1 MAEYALLGKRI
12 PKPDA
17 VNRVTGRMVYAD
29 DMTLPGVLAGKI
41 LGSPVAHGRIRRL
54 DVSKAAALPG
64 VRAIVTAQDAPS
76 TKYGGIVRDKLIF
89 ATDVVRYHGDPIA
102 AVAADNVDIAEEA
115 LHLIELDIE
124 ELPVLIDPR
133 EAAQSSVML
142 HAGWETYTALPNL
155 GRQGNITS
163 SGRVQWGDVEHGFAQ
178 SDYVFEDRFDVPMA
192 HQTYIEPRASMA
204 NVEPTGRISVWTT
217 TQGSFPLRDNLAGI
231 FGIPQTKIR
240 VIPTEIGGGFGGKIA
255 PVTEPAAILLAQ
267 KSGRPVKIAYKRDD
281 DFLSTTPR
289 RPAVFELK
297 TGVMKDGTLV
307 ARQAR
312 GYFGNG
318 AYHIATGYNF
328 GEGMAGRL
336 AGPYNVPNVDMWA
349 CTVYT
354 NQPPCGAYR
363 APGSPQVLFAVESAM
378 DVIAAR
384 LGMDPIA
391 LRKKN
396 ALKVGDRSIIGA
408 LDDAA
413 DLREMLERIERESG
427 WSRPK
432 AKNHG
437 RGVAVGFWASRGMPG
452 SNTLKL
458 NSDGTVA
465 ITTGSV
471 DLSGTHV
478 SLQQIAG
485 EELGVGL
492 DKIGVLTGD
501 TDIAPVAPLTAGSN
515 IVRSMGM
522 TVKVAA
528 ERLRQQI
535 MEVTAGQL
543 EANIDDLEIR
553 DGRVQVK
560 GTPDRG
566 MTFSDVYKVASM
578 SQGGPPTAS
587 ASTPMQGTTLQY
599 ALQVA
604 EVEVDPET
612 GEVKVVD
619 LTVVQDVGFAIN
631 PMSVEGQLEGGAT
644 QALGYGIAEQMIFDP
659 KTGRNINA
667 GFLDYKIPSALD
679 VPHIKSVLVE
689 VPAKDTVYGAR
700 GVGEPPIVATAA
712 AIANA
717 VADAI
722 GTHVTSL
729 PLTPE
734 RVLEAIRRKRAGQ
747 A

>member
-29 DMTLPGVLAGKI
+29 DVTLPGVLAGKI

-54 DVSKAAALPG
+54 DVSKAASLPG
-64 VRAIVTAQDAPS
+64 VRAIVTAKDAPA
-76 TKYGGIVRDKLIF
+76 TRYGGIIRDKTIF

-102 AVAADNVDIAEEA
+102 AVAADHVDIADEA
-115 LHLIELDIE
+115 LHLIEVEIE
-124 ELPVLIDPR
+124 PLPVLIDPK
-133 EAAQSSVML
+133 EAAGSTTL
-142 HAGWETYTALPNL
+142 IHEGWEGYTAIPNL
-155 GRQGNITS
+155 GRQGNVTS
-163 SGRVQWGDVEHGFAQ
+163 SGRVQWGNVEHGFAQ
-178 SDYVFEDRFDVPMA
+178 ADFVFEDRFEVPMV
-192 HQTYIEPRASMA
+192 HQTYIEPRAA
-204 NVEPTGRISVWTT
+204 TAYVEPNGRISVWTA
-217 TQGSFPLRDNLAGI
+217 TQGIFPLRDSLAGI
-231 FGIPQTKIR
+231 FGVPQTKVR
-240 VIPTEIGGGFGGKIA
+240 VVPTEIGGGFGGKIA
-255 PVTEPAAILLAQ
+255 AVTEPAAILLSQ
-267 KSGRPVKIAYKRDD
+267 KSGRPVKITYKRDE

-297 TGVMKDGTLV
+297 TGVMKNGTLV

-312 GYFGNG
+312 AYFGNG

-336 AGPYNVPNVDMWA
+336 TGPYRFPHVDLWA

-363 APGSPQVLFAVESAM
+363 APGSPQIIFAVESQM
-378 DVIAAR
+378 DMIAAR
-384 LGMDPIA
+384 LGIDP
-391 LRKKN
+391 LTFRKQN
-396 ALKVGDRSIIGA
+396 ALKAGDHASIGA

-413 DLREMLERIERESG
+413 DLRELLERIEQESG
-427 WSRPK
+427 WHRPK
-432 AKNHG
+432 GKNRG
-437 RGVAVGFWASRGMPG
+437 RGLAVGFWSSRGMPG

-458 NSDGTVA
+458 NPDGTVA

-471 DLSGTHV
+471 DLSGTHTT
-478 SLQQIAG
+478 LQQIAG
-485 EELGVGL
+485 EELGVGIE
-492 DKIGVLTGD
+492 KVGVLTAD
-501 TDIAPVAPLTAGSN
+501 TDVAPVAPLSAGSN
-515 IVRSMGM
+515 IVRSMGL
-522 TVKVAA
+522 TVKIAA
-528 ERLRQQI
+528 EKLRQQI
-535 MEVTAGQL
+535 LEVTAGQL

-566 MTFSDVYKVASM
+566 MTFSDVYRVASM
-578 SQGGPPTAS
+578 SQGGPPAAT
-587 ASTPMQGTTLQY
+587 ASTPMQGNTLQY

-604 EVEVDPET
+604 EVEVDPDT

-619 LTVVQDVGFAIN
+619 LTVVQDAGFAIN
-631 PMSVEGQLEGGAT
+631 PMSVEGQMEGGAT
-644 QALGYGIAEQMIFDP
+644 QALGYGLAEQMLFDP

-679 VPHIKSVLVE
+679 VPNIKSVIVE
-689 VPAKDTVYGAR
+689 VPAKDTLYGAR
-700 GVGEPPIVATAA
+700 GVGEPPIVATAT

-722 GTHVTSL
+722 GAHVTAL

-734 RVLEAIRRKRAGQ
+734 RVLEAARRQQQGNA
-747 A
+747 